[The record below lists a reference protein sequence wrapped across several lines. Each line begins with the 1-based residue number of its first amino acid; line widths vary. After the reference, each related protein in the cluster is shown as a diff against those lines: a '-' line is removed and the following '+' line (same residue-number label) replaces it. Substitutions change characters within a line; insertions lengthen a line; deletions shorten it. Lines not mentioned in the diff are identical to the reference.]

1 MTADAL
7 IDAPPLARHQRLS
20 AATDVQHE
28 ELHGIV
34 AALAPFESRENFARF
49 VLVQYRFQAEIEAL
63 YRRPELRALLP
74 GLAESSRKKA
84 TIADLADLG
93 ITAPAEE
100 GGGQR
105 SSLGF
110 AEALGWLFVSEGST
124 LGAAVLLKRAQALGL
139 DEHFGARHLA
149 GAPEGRARHWR
160 AFVSMLDALQLDE
173 AEDAAVIHGAR
184 SAFDR
189 FRELLR
195 QAA

>member
-1 MTADAL
+1 MTHDAL
-7 IDAPPLARHQRLS
+7 IDAPTAPRHLRLS
-20 AATDVQHE
+20 AATDAQHE

-49 VLVQYRFQAEIEAL
+49 VAVQYRFQSEIESL
-63 YRRPELRALLP
+63 YRRPELQALLP
-74 GLAESSRKKA
+74 GLADSSRKAA

-93 ITAPAEE
+93 MTAAPVDAD
-100 GGGQR
+100 R
-105 SSLGF
+105 AAALGF

-124 LGAAVLLKRAQALGL
+124 LGAAVLLKRAQTLGL
-139 DEHFGARHLA
+139 SENFGARHLA

-160 AFVSMLDALQLDE
+160 SFVSMLDALRLDE
-173 AEDAAVIHGAR
+173 TEEVAVIRGAQ
-184 SAFDR
+184 SAFSR